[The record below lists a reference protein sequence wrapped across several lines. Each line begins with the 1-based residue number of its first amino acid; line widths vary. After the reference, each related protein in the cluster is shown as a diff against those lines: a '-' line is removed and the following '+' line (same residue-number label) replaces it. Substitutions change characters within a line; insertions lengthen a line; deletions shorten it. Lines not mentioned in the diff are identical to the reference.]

1 MTRALGVEALAASS
15 CTLPLHPLLRAFLGE
30 IEAPSTPPSSPLPG
44 GVGERASLPFG
55 GLTSNSPSVRS
66 SSDIS
71 HETHPSI
78 YRLSHPCI
86 FFSTLLLF
94 FGGGRGGYSNPFYF
108 IPLRVASLQ
117 VIIKT
122 QNVAAQSWRPPL

>member
-1 MTRALGVEALAASS
+1 MTRALGVEELAASS

-66 SSDIS
+66 SSYIY
-71 HETHPSI
+71 HMKPIHPSTDDRI
-78 YRLSHPCI
+78 LVFFSPPSYFFLEGGEGDILIPFTLFPFVWRLS
-86 FFSTLLLF
+86 
-94 FGGGRGGYSNPFYF
+94 R
-108 IPLRVASLQ
+108 
-117 VIIKT
+117 
-122 QNVAAQSWRPPL
+122 